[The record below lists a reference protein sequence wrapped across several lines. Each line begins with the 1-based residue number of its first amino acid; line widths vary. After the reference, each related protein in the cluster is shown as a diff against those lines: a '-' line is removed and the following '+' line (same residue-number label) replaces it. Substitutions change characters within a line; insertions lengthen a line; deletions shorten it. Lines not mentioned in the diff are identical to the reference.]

1 MHRLSLYLVR
11 LFTRQTLALLGVMLG
26 LLFLVQ
32 CLKIFDL
39 IAVQGQ
45 DLWTLFGQALL
56 TMPVLG
62 IVLAYVCMGIG
73 LVRALG
79 NLQATQELHI
89 IHANHQLGGL
99 AAGIAMFATIGAVI
113 VLFFSNFVQ
122 PWASHSLDNWSA
134 SIAADVVG
142 RTLTP
147 HRFSE
152 VIPGVS
158 IVIGGREGTG
168 DITNFFAD
176 DNRDPAMRRTFI
188 AKSAKVGT
196 DQDGYVLELHDGSL
210 QYLSKDK
217 DFSQVSFKTYNV
229 ALGKFTQ
236 AAGGNDDLMSRT
248 TPEIMADAQ
257 GRDGF
262 TLDMQRT
269 VYDRLAQGV
278 RVFAMCIFMGALA
291 GFPHARRG
299 RNWVPLELVAL
310 GAAYAATGI
319 NANISGPAFVTNFT
333 GPIVVLVA
341 GVLILAWRLR
351 LLQPRFRARP
361 A

>member
-11 LFTRQTLALLGVMLG
+11 LFTRQTLTLLGIMLG

-45 DLWTLFGQALL
+45 DLGTLFGQALL
-56 TMPVLG
+56 TMPLLG

-79 NLQATQELHI
+79 NLQASQELHI
-89 IHANHQLGGL
+89 IHANRQLGALIG
-99 AAGIAMFATIGAVI
+99 AIAIFAGVGAVI

-122 PWASHSLDNWSA
+122 PWASHRLDDWSA

-152 VIPGVS
+152 VIPGVT
-158 IVIGGREGTG
+158 IVIGGRQGTG
-168 DITNFFAD
+168 DITDFFAD
-176 DNRDPAMRRTFI
+176 DARDPGMRRTFI

-196 DQDGYVLELHDGSL
+196 DQNGYVLELHDGSL
-210 QYLSKDK
+210 QYLSKAN

-229 ALGKFTQ
+229 ALGKFAQ
-236 AAGGNDDLMSRT
+236 AAGNEDDVMARNSW
-248 TPEIMADAQ
+248 EIVADAMA
-257 GRDGF
+257 GNF
-262 TLDMQRT
+262 PLDAQRT
-269 VYDRLAQGV
+269 LYDRLAQGV
-278 RVFAMCIFMGALA
+278 RVIAMCVFMGALA

-299 RNWVPLELVAL
+299 RNWIPLELVAL

-319 NANISGPAFVTNFT
+319 NANIPGPPLVTNFT

-341 GVLILAWRLR
+341 GLLILFWRLR
-351 LLQPRFRARP
+351 PFHPQLHASP